1 MINEIKR
8 IMKNAKK
15 LQEMYLEEAFK
26 SEDLEK
32 RNFFLGWAHFYQ
44 GMAVASFQI
53 LQLMEKD
60 RKNK

>member
-1 MINEIKR
+1 
-8 IMKNAKK
+8 MKNAKK
-15 LQEMYLEEAFK
+15 LQEMYLEEALK
-26 SEDLEK
+26 SKDLEK

-53 LQLMEKD
+53 LQLMKKG